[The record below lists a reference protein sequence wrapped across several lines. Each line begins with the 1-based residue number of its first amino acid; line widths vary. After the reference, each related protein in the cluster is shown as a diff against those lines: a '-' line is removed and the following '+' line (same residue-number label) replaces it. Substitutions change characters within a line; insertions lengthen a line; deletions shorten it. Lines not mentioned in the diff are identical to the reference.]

1 MAGGKKNS
9 HTVIA
14 NVKEFS
20 KNALSTTNRAI
31 KTTISTYSPFISAS
45 LMNASTAAFDV
56 SRFVKENNPLMR
68 NKNKDPYVRRAIN
81 RASDAF
87 QTSLNELRQGHLSFE
102 ETRNE
107 ISDYINENTESEWD
121 SMAASAGGEAGE
133 AGGGPQKQF
142 SASDYVKGVAASAK
156 SNVRAL
162 QVTTNKITESQYKS
176 LNLATSKIV
185 SANMANMQAI
195 TRQFSVTNSRI
206 ENVNANL
213 VNLVQFNNETI
224 GGYIQT
230 ATQHMGKVESFME
243 EMLAYSRLENEKR
256 LNDGTGSKY
265 RSRREEEDSKDFL
278 AYGFDPGKYAKSII
292 DNLMETAFGPTILG
306 GVASGIKGI
315 FGKVPK
321 MLEEYASGSLAEIIQ
336 QINPLQLIVDK
347 FMPSL
352 KGFSSVDD
360 VIQKTITSIFT
371 QLGSG
376 TYDGPFSEIFRIFGI
391 KGSTAN
397 IDRGDYNHGE
407 ATWTGEDSRAL
418 KQVIPEYLSTIEL
431 KMANMVDQSIINTN
445 ATIDAIRGV
454 QATIL
459 MTSTKR
465 YDRNSVPVINGV
477 GRTAT
482 NNRRIY
488 DYDAG
493 DFTSENKIID
503 KLRNTL
509 QRTTSMYYDDSKD
522 IIKGIL
528 RYADSDKMK
537 SADNRKALSD
547 ALTAIFMNFNATTG
561 ETALT
566 PQEVATLYS
575 ALQGLGVNTESRDV
589 KTMLGNFIST
599 TQQKRLNVN
608 KDVGQEFQVMR
619 NLGLGA
625 STNDITTD
633 IVNHNQEVIK
643 SYQAI
648 FSLETILRTLDD
660 DLDNF
665 QDFKRTDEYKNMD
678 KDTKKAYDQMA
689 RNRDNAYARQGLMS
703 ALLDTSRLQNNPFNV
718 VASTVVD
725 TAYATASSLQNV
737 VTGVSSFSEEIRNIT
752 DTIRDAVRSIR
763 SILPGSN
770 IDGMEQ
776 HASGATDI
784 EQDKVVKVHKG
795 EIILDPKLSNR
806 VRNGIVNFINGDM
819 DESKF
824 SKKFGSKLSSEDI
837 EDIKLVQKAVSSVG
851 KIKIKD
857 LTDVTDQ
864 IWDAGKYIESADN
877 PATRIELLLQQLA
890 YNQRLSLYADN
901 MNALR
906 EAGSDDDAL
915 AADEKDRKRQA
926 FRRGIGKLNSD
937 DLYEGGVLSDFA
949 NSVKGT
955 YDKVVNSLVGKSY
968 NTYEE
973 GEDGQK
979 KLVHHEANDH
989 SFVKRYK
996 EWLVGRAETAADAL
1010 GIKGEHK
1017 ENISKTV
1024 EFLGENG
1031 HKLILGGIAGMAAN
1045 CFLPIAV
1052 GPLIGVSGAL
1062 IASSKT
1068 LNERMFGTKNANG
1081 GRNDDGLISTKVT
1094 GFIKDNIFS
1103 LISGGLLGAKIM
1115 KTGAV
1120 SKVLGNAAIKAT
1132 NGLSSLITAASLP
1145 GTGLISQFMTSAVGI
1160 AFGPVG
1166 GALLGM
1172 GVAALSQSEHVK
1184 KFLFGEKDDAT
1195 GKRVGGIIG
1204 ATKKAFTDLGSA
1216 LKEKIFGKDVQ
1227 YTDADGNIVH
1237 RKDGSGILNRLE
1249 SSIYSH
1255 LLRPIATSSKYIGK
1269 YFLLWFRDDVLN
1281 ASERIV
1287 YPVMAGVEKLAK
1299 DINEGLDNV
1308 LISFAHTVK
1317 KAFEPVTKAIT
1328 GIGSKV
1334 ASATLKGVESVIKL
1348 SLKSVSAPL
1357 NIAAALIGKT
1367 GLGKPG
1373 LGAKLFMGDG
1383 RGKINRLMF
1392 GENVRLFFD
1401 ELGNARNQKVR
1412 KDTLKEKLEKYL
1424 DRNEKLFSKFK
1435 TISDFFKALG
1445 NTPFGASIKA
1455 VFNTLTHPLSVVLSG
1470 IVDGVMKGIKDLVT
1484 APFKLLSLPF
1494 KGIKWIGNKL
1504 IGKAKD
1510 SYLGQAVSHF
1520 KERMGVIKSG
1530 GSANGSNNPL
1540 TRAFAKTYNSLNKD
1554 VTRRT
1559 EEDGLITS
1567 GVRGTV
1573 DALREHR
1580 ALKNEKKN
1588 LEKQHKRDKALD
1600 KYISKLNLKMS
1611 PADFDKLSANDRN
1624 NIIAKLMRKSGNRD
1638 IRNWDDEK
1646 IRALVTGGRSRVE
1659 KLNAA
1664 KQSQETATNNIANLP
1679 ATLEHNTTRITDK
1692 LQAIFEALTGKK
1704 NQNSEAT
1711 NLPATN
1717 VPNLPGPT
1725 DQLQLPDVSDTVRS
1739 AMKNASPFI
1748 GSKSFGN
1755 SMQRDQKAREILVAM
1770 AKSMNIDID
1779 SIDRKDQDDLIKSLK
1794 TALKGGKNA
1803 KEMEKVRTKLT
1814 RLAQDKAA
1822 KDAQESATKPAKTG
1836 INSRIKSF
1844 FDFDASRD
1852 LKRAK
1857 IGKNGGRHGKYN
1869 VDENGLVDAK
1879 QETRESQNMF
1889 GKKKTKK
1896 YDTGNYNLT
1905 MVGKF
1910 KKLIRDRRDGT
1921 AKADQVPLNEDGTL
1935 NTDKLSGMQKLV
1947 ANAMLGF
1954 GWRKRKANGKIKREQ
1969 EQELTDKLKMLA
1981 TGDGKVKII
1990 TSIIKKVLSGL
2001 VRGGV
2006 FLAGVGLF
2014 ATKLLPLIKDPV
2026 NKLLFG
2032 DPDVEDDGLFGFMKG
2047 LWTNHIWPGIKD
2059 AFAAGWHWA
2068 FGDPDDPEDC
2078 GAIQRGLDYVK
2089 DYLPEWIKSGI
2100 GIVGTLADTIYETL
2114 KDWTTECLYQWDPF
2128 DKHSSANGEAA
2139 AKAASASIAT
2149 VDPNDGGVYKKA
2161 NGDIVKYTND
2171 DGKIVIGKYK
2181 DKLSTE
2187 GWAYS
2192 DLTNEK
2198 EKAAYQE
2205 SMLTI
2210 QFPNIVP
2217 DDHNPNIDSQSIFT
2231 VGDLIKGKAKFA
2243 NSSSVP
2249 VVLGSI
2255 NDTYN
2260 KRDRFLVTYKNG
2272 TYAFYPMRFDSDSWL
2287 WRKSKSPAFTGA
2299 RKQNLNGTYSKNMEP
2314 TAHDIGDWYNTRGEY
2329 TYGDSFAVG
2338 YGAGHFT
2345 QNDPRWA
2352 RIGYGKMSTMANGGC
2367 GPTALANAINSTYG
2381 RNVTNPLTVARYS
2394 AKNGYNVDGGT
2405 SAGLFNRGA
2414 KAFGVSSHSI
2424 GRSGSS
2430 IASQLRHGNNVIVAG
2445 RGGNAYTSA
2454 GHIMSVRGLDR
2465 AGNAVVDDP
2474 MRRKSRHISL
2484 SNLTKGMTHAW
2495 SIGRGPDDVY
2505 YGNSPDGSNYAFLNS
2520 YYDALTGWKQLN
2532 YFDTTTGKMTTIDNP
2547 GMIASINDGSIIW
2560 GHDDNDKDA
2569 CFIKSLASAVF
2580 NLYARKKGLNR
2591 QSAIDFISKL
2601 GNSPSQP
2608 HTLQANGTY
2617 GAQTSGYVKEPDK
2630 LVNNIYSALNSVS
2643 SIDNNGLTLSE
2654 NRNSNGSTQKSI
2666 ILSNL
2671 TSGRPVVI
2679 HTDSN
2684 TSNEFSTS
2692 YKTAVFGANRPN
2704 HAVLL
2709 DGLVTSG
2716 GKKYAVIGDPG
2727 SSQASRGIFKS
2738 GAQVRLVDLDQLTDP
2753 LANSKLNHLITLND
2767 GTNVPLVEVSAPNPN
2782 AGTTSTDKYTTVSSS
2797 GASSTNT
2804 GDTSGATTTTKTKGK
2819 FATFTEWLG
2828 SFVTQFAKVGS
2839 ALLTAIFSGKS
2850 FKEVWAEMGY
2860 TTTTSLGNAQNAYD
2874 GGAQA
2879 EAQRAANAAAVM
2891 DKYEHLAQNYQ
2902 HAEEGLKYINRGKSY
2917 YISSRY
2923 NNYIRTQDGNTYRYL
2938 IDDFASSLAYNILGL
2953 AIYYIKSTTPMAI
2966 TPAFTK
2972 WCVLAANMLSR
2983 VKKMKE
2989 IDKDFRDKKLLFVED
3004 NGMAMFMALCVNKLL
3019 MSDSDHAKCASKFMN
3034 AANGMVKTIDEISSF
3049 ASSNSRTNDLSAKRH
3064 AYDTYYAE
3072 LLSAATYAVDIVYGI
3087 MHDQAM
3093 MFTLDEATE
3102 IAATGSFNGQALDQS
3117 SYNAIVSKI
3126 GGSGS
3131 ATIDYANLPA
3141 YTKSGYSPSG
3151 TTSYSGING
3160 MNLASQELVNYIA
3173 AANVGGETGSDPSN
3187 PANYENVYY
3196 TPSWLEH
3203 ESNITLGRGGF
3214 YSTNAAEI
3222 FKRMA
3227 YPASP
3232 LSASEKAVATEY
3244 YNKVLNKSMTYND
3257 MGAMKNFL
3265 MSSEATLK
3273 SAKDV
3278 EDAMT
3283 YEYVRD
3289 IYLKNAYNEAMK
3301 VGAQDPRSV
3310 LLGAE
3315 FAGIAPSK
3323 VGKFYRYVSGNVG
3336 SELSEV
3342 RDGMIRTAQEFTNAG
3357 SYGGGWTNRINGDYS
3372 MLTTRN
3378 GYNSHLQRNFKLPQ
3392 EIINMIPE
3400 GAEAYSEFVGA
3411 GPGDRAVNIHD
3422 AMMNTPT
3429 TDIYTK
3435 DDVYMGDADHPMN
3448 VKMDTT
3454 STTSRLDVIIQLLSE
3469 LLKGETKLPAATSKA
3484 TESVAGYGSGKS
3496 SKNKSETP
3504 IIIANQNN
3512 TSQRPNSNA
3521 KSDGLRKVFDQV
3533 SRRALTYT
3541 H

>member
-156 SNVRAL
+156 SSVRAL

-397 IDRGDYNHGE
+397 IDRGDYNHDE
-407 ATWTGEDSRAL
+407 APWTGEDSRAL

-465 YDRNSVPVINGV
+465 YDRNNVPVINGV

-837 EDIKLVQKAVSSVG
+837 GDIKLVQKAVSSVG

-864 IWDAGKYIESADN
+864 IWDAGKYIESADS

-926 FRRGIGKLNSD
+926 FRRGIGKLNKD
-937 DLYEGGVLSDFA
+937 GLYEGGVLSDFA

-979 KLVHHEANDH
+979 KLVHHEANDR
-989 SFVKRYK
+989 SFVTRYK

-1115 KTGAV
+1115 RTGAV

-1249 SSIYSH
+1249 SSIYAH

-1269 YFLLWFRDDVLN
+1269 YFLDWFKDDVLN

-1334 ASATLKGVESVIKL
+1334 ASATLKGVETVIKL

-1383 RGKINRLMF
+1383 RGKINRMMF

-1401 ELGNARNQKVR
+1401 ELGNTRNQKVR

-1494 KGIKWIGNKL
+1494 KGIKWVGNKL

-1530 GSANGSNNPL
+1530 GSANGSKNEL
-1540 TRAFAKTYNSLNKD
+1540 TKSFARTYRSLNKD
-1554 VTRRT
+1554 VTRRA
-1559 EEDGLITS
+1559 EDDGLITS
-1567 GVRGTV
+1567 GVRGAV
-1573 DALREHR
+1573 DALREHK

-1588 LEKQHKRDKALD
+1588 LEKQHKRDRALD

-1611 PADFDKLSANDRN
+1611 PADFDKLNANDRN
-1624 NIIAKLMRKSGNRD
+1624 NIIANLMRKSGNRD

-1659 KLNAA
+1659 KLDAA
-1664 KQSQETATNNIANLP
+1664 KQNQETATNNIANLP
-1679 ATLEHNTTRITDK
+1679 DTLEHNTTRITDK
-1692 LQAIFEALTGKK
+1692 LQDIFDALTGKK
-1704 NQNSEAT
+1704 KQNSEPAS
-1711 NLPATN
+1711 LPATN
-1717 VPNLPGPT
+1717 VPSLPGPT
-1725 DQLQLPDVSDTVRS
+1725 DQVQLPDVSASIDKAMDLVSIPNDAPRNKKNKIDTKQLAERRLSEIADSLGVNLDDIS
-1739 AMKNASPFI
+1739 KEDKQSLVSNISKALSGKQKN
-1748 GSKSFGN
+1748 
-1755 SMQRDQKAREILVAM
+1755 RQKALDSVRE
-1770 AKSMNIDID
+1770 
-1779 SIDRKDQDDLIKSLK
+1779 
-1794 TALKGGKNA
+1794 
-1803 KEMEKVRTKLT
+1803 KLT
-1814 RLAQDKAA
+1814 QIAQKAAQDKAA
-1822 KDAQESATKPAKTG
+1822 KDAQESVAEPTKTG

-1844 FDFDASRD
+1844 FDFDANRD

-1857 IGKNGGRHGKYN
+1857 LGKDGGRHGKYN
-1869 VDENGLVDAK
+1869 VSGENGLVEAEQKSIEK
-1879 QETRESQNMF
+1879 QNLF

-1905 MVGKF
+1905 MAGKF
-1910 KKLIRDRRDGT
+1910 KKFIRDRRDGT

-1935 NTDKLSGMQKLV
+1935 NTDKLSGMQNMV

-1954 GWRKRKANGKIKREQ
+1954 GWRKKKSKGKIKQEQ

-1981 TGDGKVKII
+1981 TGSGKVKII
-1990 TSIIKKVLSGL
+1990 TTIIKKVLSGL
-2001 VRGGV
+2001 VRGAVVLTGI
-2006 FLAGVGLF
+2006 GLF
-2014 ATKLLPLIKDPV
+2014 ATKLFPLIKEPV
-2026 NKLLFG
+2026 KKLLFG
-2032 DPDVEDDGLFGFMKG
+2032 DPDVEGDGLFGFMKG
-2047 LWTNHIWPGIKD
+2047 LWVNHVWPGIKN
-2059 AFAAGWHWA
+2059 AFTAGWHWA
-2068 FGDPDDPEDC
+2068 FGDP
-2078 GAIQRGLDYVK
+2078 K
-2089 DYLPEWIKSGI
+2089 
-2100 GIVGTLADTIYETL
+2100 
-2114 KDWTTECLYQWDPF
+2114 
-2128 DKHSSANGEAA
+2128 
-2139 AKAASASIAT
+2139 
-2149 VDPNDGGVYKKA
+2149 DPNDHGAISRAITYLGENLPGWIKTGLGIAGDLAKA
-2161 NGDIVKYTND
+2161 LFDAIVEGCTEVFVTKDPFNLID
-2171 DGKIVIGKYK
+2171 KGK
-2181 DKLSTE
+2181 E
-2187 GWAYS
+2187 EA
-2192 DLTNEK
+2192 NEK
-2198 EKAAYQE
+2198 AMNTVFNQDLN
-2205 SMLTI
+2205 SSLTI
-2210 QFPNIVP
+2210 MDEKTGKSKTYNIKNEDGTINESEFKNYMADSGYGVNSLAKQKNKDSQIRTLLGQQANWGIDKSQFTMIAYTPGGTWKDN
-2217 DDHNPNIDSQSIFT
+2217 DKKNQFKMLCSQMKNIDPNF
-2231 VGDLIKGKAKFA
+2231 DA
-2243 NSSSVP
+2243 NSLYVVRFGNDPTDENAYNKDLSIYPATFESDKELCYISSIPKYVRSKSENGEYGEWMLNP
-2249 VVLGSI
+2249 EWGENVSYVAEGGSI
-2255 NDTYN
+2255 
-2260 KRDRFLVTYKNG
+2260 
-2272 TYAFYPMRFDSDSWL
+2272 
-2287 WRKSKSPAFTGA
+2287 
-2299 RKQNLNGTYSKNMEP
+2299 
-2314 TAHDIGDWYNTRGEY
+2314 
-2329 TYGDSFAVG
+2329 G
-2338 YGAGHFT
+2338 YGHFT

-2352 RIGYGKMSTMANGGC
+2352 RIGYGKSSIMANGGC
-2367 GPTALANAINSTYG
+2367 GPTALANAINNTYG

-2424 GRSGSS
+2424 GKSGSS
-2430 IASQLRHGNNVIVAG
+2430 IANQLRHGNNVIVAG
-2445 RGGNAYTSA
+2445 RGGSAYTSA
-2454 GHIMSVRGLDR
+2454 GHIMSVRGLDG

-2484 SNLTKGMTHAW
+2484 RNLTKGMTHAW

-2505 YGNSPDGSNYAFLNS
+2505 YGNSPDGSNYAFMKS
-2520 YYDALTGWKQLN
+2520 YYDSLGGSMK
-2532 YFDTTTGKMTTIDNP
+2532 YYDTTTGGVNTANISNP
-2547 GMIASINDGSIIW
+2547 KSLINDGSIIW
-2560 GHDDNDKDA
+2560 GYNDNYDAA
-2569 CFIKSLASAVF
+2569 CFVKSIASAVF
-2580 NLYARKKGLNR
+2580 NLYAKKKGLNNETATALIA
-2591 QSAIDFISKL
+2591 SLA
-2601 GNSPSQP
+2601 NSIAQP
-2608 HTLQANGTY
+2608 HTLQRSGSY
-2617 GAQTSGYVKEPDK
+2617 GANTDGYVTD
-2630 LVNNIYSALNSVS
+2630 YSALANNVYAALSAAGGS
-2643 SIDNNGLTLSE
+2643 SG
-2654 NRNSNGSTQKSI
+2654 NGSGISLTESRDLDPTAQKQL
-2666 ILSNL
+2666 ILGNL
-2671 TSGRPVVI
+2671 QSGKPVII
-2679 HTDSN
+2679 HTN
-2684 TSNEFSTS
+2684 GTTSTGLSS
-2692 YKTAVFGANRPN
+2692 AYRSAVFGNWSKGGARDN
-2704 HAVLL
+2704 HAVII
-2709 DGLVTSG
+2709 DGVVSSG
-2716 GKKYAVIGDPG
+2716 DKNYALIGDPG
-2727 SSQASRGIFKS
+2727 SSQASRGQQS
-2738 GAQVRLVDLDQLTDP
+2738 GAQIRFVDFDQLTNP
-2753 LANSKLNHLITLND
+2753 LAAGKLNHLLTIND
-2767 GTNVPLVEVSAPNPN
+2767 GGNIPMPTVSAPNPN
-2782 AGTTSTDKYTTVSSS
+2782 AGTSSTNKYTTVSSS
-2797 GASSTNT
+2797 GASSSNV
-2804 GDTSGATTTTKTKGK
+2804 DDSSGITIGTDAATDDSSSKSK
-2819 FATFTEWLG
+2819 FSSFTEWVGGL
-2828 SFVTQFAKVGS
+2828 VKQLAKVGS
-2839 ALLTAIFSGKS
+2839 ALLSAIFSGKS

-2860 TTTTSLGNAQNAYD
+2860 DESGTGGGNVGTHYDFGNTNVLYNPTTYMSQASDEYKAAYEMVMRNEHNTGTRGYINASNVK
-2874 GGAQA
+2874 
-2879 EAQRAANAAAVM
+2879 N
-2891 DKYEHLAQNYQ
+2891 
-2902 HAEEGLKYINRGKSY
+2902 GLKYVGYNSTKYERFMKSGSFSEDAR
-2917 YISSRY
+2917 IF
-2923 NNYIRTQDGNTYRYL
+2923 NTTHL
-2938 IDDFASSLAYNILGL
+2938 TSEFASELLGMAL
-2953 AIYYIKSTTPMAI
+2953 YYIKEHTPMAI
-2966 TPAFTK
+2966 DANFKRYCIVIANIFAGDTSLISRVYNDYKNSKLLFRDEDGIFMYIALCFEKLLLSDSDSEKCAKKFLNGIQTYLAYANDPNSVPKADVSTAKLDMKKSARNAALAVWNYMKENLLMMTYDDAKKIVSEQAAQQTAQVNGYDAASGAPLITTQYTGEWAPNANQQWITDPTFTK
-2972 WCVLAANMLSR
+2972 NSAAISQFIKPGTNYESASSGISNTYQPGYFRAGFSTMQQPDYTAYGRQLTRDLRTFPTITVDKMNQVIQSVAPNSPFVGHGQAFINAANMTGVDPLYIFSQTWESGFGTAGQSHLNKGNYHGLTAYER
-2983 VKKMKE
+2983 DFPNAFLNNDTAS
-2989 IDKDFRDKKLLFVED
+2989 ID
-3004 NGMAMFMALCVNKLL
+3004 
-3019 MSDSDHAKCASKFMN
+3019 S
-3034 AANGMVKTIDEISSF
+3034 
-3049 ASSNSRTNDLSAKRH
+3049 
-3064 AYDTYYAE
+3064 
-3072 LLSAATYAVDIVYGI
+3072 GI
-3087 MHDQAM
+3087 MGGA
-3093 MFTLDEATE
+3093 E
-3102 IAATGSFNGQALDQS
+3102 ILSKYYINRNNPHQNNILSLCDADHCYNNETANYANTNASHLAAAEKAAGFG
-3117 SYNAIVSKI
+3117 I
-3126 GGSGS
+3126 GG
-3131 ATIDYANLPA
+3131 DN
-3141 YTKSGYSPSG
+3141 
-3151 TTSYSGING
+3151 
-3160 MNLASQELVNYIA
+3160 
-3173 AANVGGETGSDPSN
+3173 
-3187 PANYENVYY
+3187 
-3196 TPSWLEH
+3196 
-3203 ESNITLGRGGF
+3203 
-3214 YSTNAAEI
+3214 
-3222 FKRMA
+3222 
-3227 YPASP
+3227 
-3232 LSASEKAVATEY
+3232 
-3244 YNKVLNKSMTYND
+3244 
-3257 MGAMKNFL
+3257 
-3265 MSSEATLK
+3265 
-3273 SAKDV
+3273 
-3278 EDAMT
+3278 
-3283 YEYVRD
+3283 
-3289 IYLKNAYNEAMK
+3289 
-3301 VGAQDPRSV
+3301 
-3310 LLGAE
+3310 
-3315 FAGIAPSK
+3315 
-3323 VGKFYRYVSGNVG
+3323 
-3336 SELSEV
+3336 
-3342 RDGMIRTAQEFTNAG
+3342 
-3357 SYGGGWTNRINGDYS
+3357 
-3372 MLTTRN
+3372 
-3378 GYNSHLQRNFKLPQ
+3378 
-3392 EIINMIPE
+3392 
-3400 GAEAYSEFVGA
+3400 
-3411 GPGDRAVNIHD
+3411 AVNIHD

-3496 SKNKSETP
+3496 SKNKLETP